1 MKTVN
6 LKRIS
11 LLLISIFMVACS
23 SKSDVKDKRIETAS
37 DVIKAYSAK
46 NFQLIAIEANF
57 RYGNKVYRWYKGKTA
72 NWLGNQYEKYINLDL
87 KNIFDSTATFQI
99 IDHGTK
105 VSEIQWTDQ
114 IKIKDDNSAFEIL
127 KIRGTNGVN
136 QKDTATSILKALYL
150 NRKIQQIDHQKSTN
164 YFFPLLFPHKHTI
177 SFHGDTLNVYYD
189 NKKSDLGPEFLTCSF
204 LLSHQ

>member
-1 MKTVN
+1 MKIKN
-6 LKRIS
+6 LNRFP
-11 LLLISIFMVACS
+11 LLLISIFIVACS
-23 SKSDVKDKRIETAS
+23 SKSEVNDKRIATSS
-37 DVIKAYSAK
+37 DAIKAYSAK

-57 RYGNKVYRWYKGKTA
+57 RYGNKVYRWYKGKTP
-72 NWLGNQYEKYINLDL
+72 NWLGNQYEKYVAMDL
-87 KNIFDSTATFQI
+87 KNIFDSTATFQL

-127 KIRGTNGVN
+127 KKTGIGGVY
-136 QKDTATSILKALYL
+136 QKDTAVSILKALYL
-150 NRKIQQIDHQKSTN
+150 NRNIHQINHQNSTV

-189 NKKSDLGPEFLTCSF
+189 NKKSDLGTEFLTCSF
-204 LLSHQ
+204 LLSQ